1 MGGPVNASRSSVGK
15 SRKEAF
21 QMFRERDRLSS
32 SLVKAIILS
41 GAPFLL
47 VLVLKPAPKAV
58 AIPAFARKYQ
68 TSCSTCHNNFPE
80 LNDFGEAFKK
90 NGFKFPK
97 DDETFVK
104 EPPVLLGAEA
114 QRENF
119 PKVIYPGEIPGTIPI
134 SFRFV
139 GFGTYNNKRPLSA
152 GVVPRTDLFTPDTFT
167 IISAG
172 SFGKNLSFWVDDDI
186 SVGGSGADGGL
197 GDGYLKVNDLGHHP
211 IRHQLLTR
219 LPTGR

>member
-1 MGGPVNASRSSVGK
+1 
-15 SRKEAF
+15 
-21 QMFRERDRLSS
+21 MFHKRDRLNV
-32 SLVKAIILS
+32 SLATTLILT
-41 GAPFLL
+41 GAPLLLFL
-47 VLVLKPAPKAV
+47 VLMPAPKAV

-68 TSCSTCHNNFPE
+68 TACQTCHSNFPE

-134 SFRFV
+134 SFRFL
-139 GFGTYNNKRPLSA
+139 GFAAYNNKRPVSA
-152 GVVPRTDLFTPDTFT
+152 GVVPRTDLFT
-167 IISAG
+167 
-172 SFGKNLSFWVDDDI
+172 
-186 SVGGSGADGGL
+186 
-197 GDGYLKVNDLGHHP
+197 
-211 IRHQLLTR
+211 
-219 LPTGR
+219 

>member
-1 MGGPVNASRSSVGK
+1 
-15 SRKEAF
+15 
-21 QMFRERDRLSS
+21 MFRKRFRLSV
-32 SLVKAIILS
+32 SLVKALILS
-41 GAPFLL
+41 GAPLLLFL
-47 VLVLKPAPKAV
+47 VLMPAPKAV

-68 TSCSTCHNNFPE
+68 TSCQTCHSNFPE

-139 GFGTYNNKRPLSA
+139 GFGCLQQQTAIVGRRCAADRSVHTRHVHDHCRRQL
-152 GVVPRTDLFTPDTFT
+152 RTEAL
-167 IISAG
+167 
-172 SFGKNLSFWVDDDI
+172 LL
-186 SVGGSGADGGL
+186 GG
-197 GDGYLKVNDLGHHP
+197 
-211 IRHQLLTR
+211 
-219 LPTGR
+219 